1 MSEFF
6 LELFS
11 EEITSSLQKNLRK
24 DLLDEFNKLFDE
36 RFISFKKSA
45 SYSTPNRAIIL
56 FEGLKNQVFLKSEE
70 IKGQNIED
78 IEISD
83 RAKIIQPV
91 FQDPYSTLNPIH
103 TIGYIVSRPLTIN
116 ENKSE
121 SEVKEEVIKI
131 LRLVGLSEEYY
142 NRFPNQLSGGQRQRV
157 AIARAIILKPQ
168 ILICDEP
175 TSALDVTI
183 QSQILDLLNDL
194 KTKLNI
200 TIILISHDIS
210 VVKYF
215 SDRIIV
221 MYNGEII
228 EIGGSYRL
236 PEIINETGLS
246 LVEIGTT
253 NKTRLSDY
261 KKALEKY
268 PNSLILKVHRSN
280 FSISG
285 FTEDVS
291 ISELAELK
299 NKYDVFLLHDLGSGL
314 VIDKKFLEVNNVNIF
329 RDEPFVQDSLSDGS
343 DLVMFSG
350 DKLFGSVQSG
360 MIAGNERLVKEIKNY
375 SLFRTYRC
383 SPITLFE
390 LQETAVKYVNKK
402 EKEIPFWNLITVP
415 YSSLEERCK
424 NIAKSISFSTTIEK
438 GKSVIGGGTLPSVT
452 LESPI
457 LLIEYEKTG
466 DIINQLIKNDI
477 PIVPRII
484 KDRVCLDLRSVFND
498 QDAAIVQALNNT

>member
-1 MSEFF
+1 MNPVSVNELTESVNSNLPRDVKSHIAKNILTKEKDSETAKNIFAK
-6 LELFS
+6 LVNDLSLKTQKEVINATGTLLHTNLGRSPNKISYPGTYTNIEYDLTTLSRGKRNEYLSVLMNNLIGS
-11 EEITSSLQKNLRK
+11 EDIIFVNNNASSLFVSLKAIS
-24 DLLDEFNKLFDE
+24 KLH
-36 RFISFKKSA
+36 
-45 SYSTPNRAIIL
+45 
-56 FEGLKNQVFLKSEE
+56 
-70 IKGQNIED
+70 NIESV
-78 IEISD
+78 IIS
-83 RAKIIQPV
+83 R
-91 FQDPYSTLNPIH
+91 
-103 TIGYIVSRPLTIN
+103 
-116 ENKSE
+116 
-121 SEVKEEVIKI
+121 
-131 LRLVGLSEEYY
+131 
-142 NRFPNQLSGGQRQRV
+142 
-157 AIARAIILKPQ
+157 
-168 ILICDEP
+168 
-175 TSALDVTI
+175 
-183 QSQILDLLNDL
+183 
-194 KTKLNI
+194 
-200 TIILISHDIS
+200 
-210 VVKYF
+210 
-215 SDRIIV
+215 
-221 MYNGEII
+221 GEII

-236 PEIINETGLS
+236 PDIINETGLS

-383 SPITLFE
+383 SPSTLFE

-402 EKEIPFWNLITVP
+402 EKEIPFWNLITEP
-415 YSSLEERCK
+415 YSSLEERCRD
-424 NIAKSISFSTTIEK
+424 IAKSISFSTTIEK

-457 LLIEYEKTG
+457 LLIKKEKTG
-466 DIINQLIKNDI
+466 NIINQLIKNDT

-484 KDRVCLDLRSVFND
+484 KDKVCLDLRSVFND